1 MKSLFVLIQATPVV
15 PLPMQ
20 LSNTVSPEFVYVLI
34 SHSSSFTGFWVGCNP
49 FSLGNFRIV
58 VGFRLPSLQSVKMSS
73 RNFPQFFGSLS
84 PCPPPILIW
93 LSVHILLVIGRL
105 VLIEYLDAFMRF

>member
-20 LSNTVSPEFVYVLI
+20 LSNTVSPGFVYVLI
-34 SHSSSFTGFWVGCNP
+34 SHSSSFTGFWVGYNP

-58 VGFRLPSLQSVKMSS
+58 MGFRLPSIQSVKIPS
-73 RNFPQFFGSLS
+73 RNFPQFWEAFR
-84 PCPPPILIW
+84 PPPILIG
-93 LSVHILLVIGRL
+93 LSVHILLVISRL
-105 VLIEYLDAFMRF
+105 MLIKYLDAFMRL

>member
-58 VGFRLPSLQSVKMSS
+58 VGFRLPSLQSVKIPS
-73 RNFPQFFGSLS
+73 RNFPQFWEAFRL
-84 PCPPPILIW
+84 CPPILIG

>member
-20 LSNTVSPEFVYVLI
+20 LSSTVSPGFVYVLI

-49 FSLGNFRIV
+49 LSRGIFRIV
-58 VGFRLPSLQSVKMSS
+58 VGFRLPSLQSVKIPS
-73 RNFPQFFGSLS
+73 RNFPQFWEAFRL
-84 PCPPPILIW
+84 CPPPILIG

-105 VLIEYLDAFMRF
+105 VLIKYLDAFMRF